1 MITTK
6 LNFATALVATLIS
19 LTTHAQVS
27 SVTSK
32 HVVVRQTAEA
42 QSCAT
47 VCALKEAFLGSP
59 HAVGEMLKLGT
70 AARAVH
76 GTAIDGIPQFP
87 RKSSWVG
94 PNESDLI
101 AEYNTFFQANI
112 AAYATTV
119 TTWQANNGLATA
131 SHDII
136 QKIEH
141 RGKTKRAVVNLITF
155 DNGNYYYNAVKIVAD
170 DPTAPAQV
178 LYVRA
183 IPSAPGPNL
192 PAAFNWPT
200 PGTLQYAMRSNFDF
214 ITSAGFTSVTVGP
227 VYDEPFNY
235 NNVAVNPDA
244 RLVCLFNRT
253 SAGCGQSQ
261 PDVAG
266 LIGTNDATFA
276 IVDYYR
282 VVKPVGQ
289 AYAGQF
295 AGIVNGHVTNRAV
308 NFTCDTD
315 ATGTY
320 SQTFQYTQQLQFV
333 IDRYTVYPDGK
344 WYFTQ
349 RFREQKFPASINI
362 PSTITVTRGST
373 ALAGIV
379 ANTSFAHHRTNAL
392 TTATAYAPNT
402 LPIDPVSV
410 NMGGICA
417 ASCTIQPT
425 QSESRLCPNDAS
437 RTYTAT
443 RTFDSNGCKY
453 NDWTDDSSSACAS
466 SCPLST
472 QSESRFCPNDASRTY
487 TATRTVDAANCTY
500 NSWTDDSSSACASC
514 TGRPASCPAGTSD
527 GGWGCVVGA
536 TAQWSCLDGQTPTQ
550 AGFEYYVADTSAP

>member
-1 MITTK
+1 
-6 LNFATALVATLIS
+6 
-19 LTTHAQVS
+19 
-27 SVTSK
+27 
-32 HVVVRQTAEA
+32 
-42 QSCAT
+42 
-47 VCALKEAFLGSP
+47 
-59 HAVGEMLKLGT
+59 
-70 AARAVH
+70 
-76 GTAIDGIPQFP
+76 GIPLFP

-170 DPTAPAQV
+170 DLTAPAQV

-192 PAAFNWPT
+192 PAAFSWPT

-214 ITSAGFTSVTVGP
+214 ITSTGFTSVAVGG

-244 RLVCLFNRT
+244 RLVCLFNRS
-253 SAGCGQSQ
+253 SAGCGQTQ

-295 AGIVNGHVTNRAV
+295 AGIVNGRVTNRAV

-320 SQTFQYTQQLQFV
+320 SQTFEYTQQLQFV

-349 RFREQKFPASINI
+349 RFREEKFPASINI

-379 ANTSFAHHRTNAL
+379 ANTSFAQHRTNAL

-410 NMGGICA
+410 NMGGTCA
-417 ASCTIQPT
+417 ASCSLTG
-425 QSESRLCPNDAS
+425 QSEQVTCPNDAS
-437 RTYTAT
+437 KQYTKT
-443 RTFDSNGCKY
+443 RTVDTSTCSY
-453 NDWTDDSSSACAS
+453 NPWTDNSLSACAS
-466 SCPLST
+466 SCSLT
-472 QSESRFCPNDASRTY
+472 GQSEQVTCPNDASKQY
-487 TATRTVDAANCTY
+487 TKWRAVDTANCEY
-500 NSWTDDSSSACASC
+500 SQWTDDQGSACASI
-514 TGRPASCPAGTSD
+514 CPAPSTTTSTAPCD
-527 GGWGCVVGA
+527 PGYIGSKTMTTTKTYGPAPACV
-536 TAQWSCLDGQTPTQ
+536 PT
-550 AGFEYYVADTSAP
+550 TSTVETSNTCVFALPPPCPMPSTSNQ